1 MRNALFFDID
11 GTLLSDVTGKIPDS
25 ALDALKKTIE
35 LGNLTF
41 INTGRCYC
49 SVPMELKRAPFS
61 GYLCGCG
68 TYIML
73 GDEVMF
79 SRIIPHK
86 RGREIIRVLQENHA
100 EPILEA
106 TDDCYFPK
114 RMTRFEGIE
123 HTRRYFAP
131 MGLGIETYIEQDR
144 FDYDKF
150 VFYYDQKTN
159 LAAIKAN
166 LGKDMDLIDRQNGF
180 FEVVPKGFSKASG
193 IAYIVEHMNIPMENA
208 YVFGDSSNDLPM
220 FQYVKHAVAMGVHSN
235 VLEPYA
241 EFVTK
246 TVEEAGIAFAMKH
259 YGLI

>member
-106 TDDCYFPK
+106 TDDCYFSK
-114 RMTRFEGIE
+114 RITRFEGIE

-159 LAAIKAN
+159 LAVS
-166 LGKDMDLIDRQNGF
+166 RQ
-180 FEVVPKGFSKASG
+180 
-193 IAYIVEHMNIPMENA
+193 I
-208 YVFGDSSNDLPM
+208 
-220 FQYVKHAVAMGVHSN
+220 
-235 VLEPYA
+235 LE
-241 EFVTK
+241 K
-246 TVEEAGIAFAMKH
+246 IW
-259 YGLI
+259 I